1 MAPNKNG
8 SAASQ
13 RAETQALAEL
23 NQRSAALGQ
32 WNVGNDNRNDH
43 RVADYLQMDAAL
55 GLAAPLLA
63 CKVAH
68 SVRLSCKTLYCM
80 PALGNRCTFAARVA
94 EHSGNGL
101 AANDRDISFG
111 EPDEFSPSPP
121 HSPYSV
127 GFSIDSD
134 GHWNP
139 HRESGTFDSWS
150 DYD

>member
-1 MAPNKNG
+1 METSWRVCIVCGILTAV
-8 SAASQ
+8 
-13 RAETQALAEL
+13 RA
-23 NQRSAALGQ
+23 RD
-32 WNVGNDNRNDH
+32 GNDR

-55 GLAAPLLA
+55 GLAAALLT

-68 SVRLSCKTLYCM
+68 NVRLSCKSLYST

-111 EPDEFSPSPP
+111 EPDEFSPS
-121 HSPYSV
+121 SPQSTYSL

-134 GHWNP
+134 GHWNE
-139 HRESGTFDSWS
+139 HRERMTVDSWS